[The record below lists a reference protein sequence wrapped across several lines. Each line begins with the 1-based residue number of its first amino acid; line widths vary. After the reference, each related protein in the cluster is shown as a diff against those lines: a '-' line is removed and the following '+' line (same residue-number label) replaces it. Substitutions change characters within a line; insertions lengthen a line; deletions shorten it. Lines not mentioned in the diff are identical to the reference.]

1 MHEED
6 HGHSVA
12 AWTGVIILILASA
25 LVCVG
30 VFFNLMWAN
39 IVGAVLVPVGVGA
52 WYALNRA
59 GFGETSHGEA
69 VYAKPE

>member
-1 MHEED
+1 MEDED

-12 AWTGVIILILASA
+12 AWTGVITLIVASA

-30 VFFNLMWAN
+30 IFFNLMWAN
-39 IVGAVLVPVGVGA
+39 ILGWALVVVGVAA
-52 WYALNRA
+52 WYGLDRA
-59 GFGETSHGEA
+59 GFGESSHGKD